1 MGQELAC
8 KARFDGRTSQGK
20 ALLETDY
27 VLFRGEFRVKILFRD
42 MKKVEPRDG
51 WLEIASPDGSL
62 GLYLGA
68 ASEKWAQ
75 KILHPPSRLDK
86 LGVKAGM
93 RVSIVGFKDETLN
106 AEIADR
112 GAEIGTRGDIIIYG
126 ASKKAALAKLESLP
140 VKPGGAIW
148 VVYPKGVKEITEN
161 DVLAAIRASGLVD
174 VKVVSFSPTHTALK
188 AVVPKSRRAT

>member
-8 KARFDGRTSQGK
+8 TARFDEKTSQGK

-27 VLFRGEFRVKILFRD
+27 VLFRGDFRVKIFFRD

-51 WLEIASPDGSL
+51 WLEIAAPGGSL
-62 GLYLGA
+62 TLHLGA
-68 ASEKWAQ
+68 ASEKWAE

-93 RVSIVGFKDETLN
+93 RVSIVAIKDEALA

-112 GAEIGTRGDIIIYG
+112 GAEIGARGDIIIYG
-126 ASKKAALAKLESLP
+126 APRKDALAKLASLP
-140 VKPGGAIW
+140 IKPEGAIW

-174 VKVVSFSPTHTALK
+174 VKVASFSPTHTALK
-188 AVVPKSRRAT
+188 AVVPKKDR